1 MAEVPALAAPPDV
14 PTLDF
19 ERPVVE
25 LERKIEELVRVSG
38 GAPELRPQI
47 RLLEERARELQQEIF
62 ADLSAWQKVQLSRH
76 PARPYTQDYI
86 NRLIQGFVELHGDRR
101 FADDPAIVAGFG
113 AFDGIPV
120 LLVGH
125 QKGRST
131 KEKVQRNFGQPKP
144 EGYRKALRLMEL
156 AGRMGKPIVCLVD
169 TQGAYPGVDA
179 EERGQAEAIA
189 KNLEVMAGLPV
200 PIVCV
205 VIGEGGSG
213 GALALGV
220 ANRILMM
227 EYATY
232 SVISPEGCA
241 SILWRDDSKKP
252 EAAEAMKMTAG
263 DLLRLGVIDEI
274 IPEAPGGAHRDH
286 DLTAQNLGDAL
297 RRHLAELLPL
307 GPQALREDRYR
318 KFRHMGAYVE
328 SGGKGDGEQPGLT
341 TVPAPAPDR

>member
-1 MAEVPALAAPPDV
+1 MAAESTAQALRAVDG

-25 LERKIEELVRVSG
+25 LERKIDELVRVSG

-47 RLLEERARELQQEIF
+47 ALLETRARELQQRIF
-62 ADLSAWQKVQLSRH
+62 ADLTPWQKVQLSRH
-76 PARPYTQDYI
+76 PARPYTLDYVE
-86 NRLIQGFVELHGDRR
+86 RLIEGFVELHGDRR
-101 FADDPAIVAGFG
+101 FADDPAVVGGFG
-113 AFDGIPV
+113 RFDGMPV
-120 LLVGH
+120 LLLGH

-131 KEKVQRNFGQPKP
+131 KEKVRRNFGQPKP

-156 AGRMGKPIVCLVD
+156 AARSRLPIICLID
-169 TQGAYPGVDA
+169 TQGAYPGIDA

-200 PIVCV
+200 PIVCA

-220 ANRILMM
+220 ANRILMQ

-241 SILWRDDSKKP
+241 SILWRDDNRKP
-252 EAAEAMKMTAG
+252 DAAAAMKMTAT
-263 DLLRLGVIDEI
+263 DLQRLGIVDEVV
-274 IPEAPGGAHRDH
+274 PEAPGGAHRDH
-286 DLTAQNLGDAL
+286 DRTAFNLGEAL
-297 RRHLAELLPL
+297 RRHLTELGALSPE
-307 GPQALREDRYR
+307 ALRADRYR
-318 KFRHMGAYVE
+318 KFRHMGAFVE
-328 SGGKGDGEQPGLT
+328 SGDKGT
-341 TVPAPAPDR
+341 AAAT

>member
-1 MAEVPALAAPPDV
+1 MADNAARAAEVLTPS
-14 PTLDF
+14 LDF

-38 GAPELRPQI
+38 DAPELRPQI
-47 RLLEERARELQQEIF
+47 RLLEARARELQQEIF
-62 ADLSAWQKVQLSRH
+62 AELTAWQKVQLSRH
-76 PARPYTQDYI
+76 PARPYTLDYI
-86 NRLIQGFVELHGDRR
+86 ERLFEGFIELHGDRR
-101 FADDPAIVAGFG
+101 FADDPAIVAGFATFEG
-113 AFDGIPV
+113 TPV
-120 LLVGH
+120 LVVGH

-144 EGYRKALRLMEL
+144 EGYRKALRLMEM
-156 AGRMGKPIVCLVD
+156 AGRLGKPIICLID
-169 TQGAYPGVDA
+169 TQGAYPGIDA

-200 PIVCV
+200 PIVCA

-241 SILWRDDSKKP
+241 SILWRDDSKKA
-252 EAAEAMKMTAG
+252 EAAEAMKMTAT
-263 DLLRLGVIDEI
+263 DLRRLGIVDEI
-274 IPEAPGGAHRDH
+274 VPEAPGGAHRDH
-286 DLTAQNLGDAL
+286 ALTARNLGDAL
-297 RRHLAELLPL
+297 RRHVAELLMQP
-307 GPQALREDRYR
+307 PAKLREDRYQ
-318 KFRHMGAYVE
+318 KFRGIGSFVE
-328 SGGKGDGEQPGLT
+328 SGSGSGGE
-341 TVPAPAPDR
+341 